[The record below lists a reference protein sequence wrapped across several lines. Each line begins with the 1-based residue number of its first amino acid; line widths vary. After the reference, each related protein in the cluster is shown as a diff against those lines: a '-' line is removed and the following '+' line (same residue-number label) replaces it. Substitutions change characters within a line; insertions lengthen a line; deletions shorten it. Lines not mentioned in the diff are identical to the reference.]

1 MTFSCC
7 LLINHVFIAVDVGRE
22 GLRKRAFQQRFLQ
35 QRRWQQHALLKQQR
49 LGRVCRQLCGLRWWW
64 SLDCAAIWEQGQE
77 EQQNCR
83 SVVETCG
90 SLARKELW
98 EGSGAA
104 CMPRHSTLR
113 GCARLTAAS
122 KLAALS
128 NYREWLIL
136 ALMCQLLL
144 LMEVYTGIIARP
156 ESRETVTV
164 LPVPPMEAPVQ

>member
-1 MTFSCC
+1 MWPQVVVESGLSSNLGARAGGAAELQVCGGNLWISCK
-7 LLINHVFIAVDVGRE
+7 E
-22 GLRKRAFQQRFLQ
+22 RA
-35 QRRWQQHALLKQQR
+35 
-49 LGRVCRQLCGLRWWW
+49 LGRLWC
-64 SLDCAAIWEQGQE
+64 SL
-77 EQQNCR
+77 
-83 SVVETCG
+83 SP
-90 SLARKELW
+90 S
-98 EGSGAA
+98 
-104 CMPRHSTLR
+104 RHSTPR